1 MSYSKTNTILNEL
14 YEQKKKA
21 QRSYDEME
29 KFSGDFSKFINN
41 VKTTDK
47 ELAKK
52 FTSDVKTYCKKNNI
66 EITSEH

>member
-1 MSYSKTNTILNEL
+1 
-14 YEQKKKA
+14 
-21 QRSYDEME
+21 ME
-29 KFSGDFSKFINN
+29 KFIGDFSKFINN

-66 EITSEH
+66 EITSAIDELLADGTVKEISEKYFGMDVSQP

>member
-1 MSYSKTNTILNEL
+1 
-14 YEQKKKA
+14 
-21 QRSYDEME
+21 ME

-52 FTSDVKTYCKKNNI
+52 FTSDVKTYCKKI
-66 EITSEH
+66 I